1 MTYCIGDNI
10 ISPLGDTTELNYQAV
25 LAGRSALCPYQSS
38 SPSKIEGVGGSMTD
52 PFELPEP
59 FTASLFTA
67 EQWEALMVEG
77 MTRFESIVARSARQA
92 IDKVRIDVE
101 SPRTVFVLGTT
112 KANIDL
118 LQHGQPV
125 PDEVYP
131 GIAARRVARW
141 LGFTTTPLVACNACI
156 SGVAAIALA
165 HRLLEAGCYDHAVV
179 VGADVQNRFTVSGFQ
194 SLKAVSQEHCR
205 PFDLERL
212 GLNLGEAAATLV
224 LQREIPS
231 QSGTVAIEG
240 CAVRNDAFHV
250 SSPSKNG
257 EGAYRA
263 LQAVHAPEAHERLA
277 FINAHGT
284 ATMFNDQMESVA
296 IQRAELN
303 DVPVNGLKGYYGH
316 TMGAAGVL
324 ETVISIHALKQ
335 NMVLGTRGYSERG
348 VSGKILLSATHHVDD
363 AHKPAFVKMISGFGG
378 GNAALLVTC
387 TPPSDSPIEGCN
399 CSPIRGLG
407 RHHVLI
413 TPEKVVVDGVSLDTT
428 ETGSALLTA
437 LYKTH
442 VGDYPK
448 FFKMDS
454 LARLAFIASELLLKA
469 EGRERQTDSD
479 DRALVLFNRTS
490 SIAAD
495 RDYVA
500 SIDGD
505 EGFYPSPSVFVYTL
519 PNLAVGEVAMRNLY
533 HGETS
538 FYVLP
543 ERDDALIEQVQRA
556 ALLDPATHSMITGWI
571 DYLDDDHFVADLTIM
586 CRDGQ

>member
-10 ISPLGDTTELNYQAV
+10 ISPLGETTELNYQAV
-25 LAGRSALCPYQSS
+25 MAGHSALARYESQWQ
-38 SPSKIEGVGGSMTD
+38 
-52 PFELPEP
+52 LPEP
-59 FTASLFTA
+59 FTASLFTD
-67 EQWEALMVEG
+67 EQWRGLMIEG
-77 MTRFESIVARSARQA
+77 MTRFESIVARSAQRA
-92 IDKVRIDVE
+92 IQDAHIDVA
-101 SPRTVFVLGTT
+101 SSRTAFILGTT

-118 LQHGQPV
+118 LKYGQPV
-125 PDEVYP
+125 PEDIHP
-131 GIAARRVARW
+131 GAAAHRVAHW
-141 LGFTTTPLVACNACI
+141 LGFTNMPLVACNACI

-165 HRLLEAGCYDHAVV
+165 HRLLEAGFYDVAVV

-194 SLKAVSQEHCR
+194 SLKAVSQEPCR

-224 LQREIPS
+224 LRRERPS
-231 QSGTVAIEG
+231 QPDALAIEA

-263 LQAVHAPEAHERLA
+263 LQAIHATEASDRLA

-303 DVPVNGLKGYYGH
+303 HVPVNGLKGYYGH

-335 NMVLGTRGYSERG
+335 HVVLGTRGFSERG
-348 VSGKILLSATHHVDD
+348 VSGKIQLSAEHLSDD
-363 AHKPAFVKMISGFGG
+363 DHKPAFVKMISGFGG
-378 GNAALLVTC
+378 GNAAMLLES
-387 TPPSDSPIEGCN
+387 PPNPLKGECPEP
-399 CSPIRGLG
+399 CSPFRGVG
-407 RHHVLI
+407 GHHHVLI
-413 TPEKVVVDGVSLDTT
+413 TPTQVMVDSIRLDTT
-428 ETGSALLTA
+428 ETGAALLTE
-437 LYKTH
+437 LYKNE

-448 FFKMDS
+448 FFKMDP
-454 LARLAFIASELLLKA
+454 LARLAFIATELLLKA
-469 EGRERQTDSD
+469 EGCERFVDCE
-479 DRALVLFNRTS
+479 DRAVVLFNRTS

-519 PNLAVGEVAMRNLY
+519 PNLSVGEIAMRNHY

-538 FYVLP
+538 FYILP
-543 ERDDALIEQVQRA
+543 GRDEKMINKVQA
-556 ALLDPATHSMITGWI
+556 ASMLDPATKSMITGWI
-571 DYLDDDHFVADLTIM
+571 DYPDDQHFVAELYILK
-586 CRDGQ
+586 RDEQ